1 MAFSAVLYGL
11 GAVTF
16 AVAPLAAAAA
26 PDLAPGLVPLLD
38 SLVPAPAATGLNWHA
53 LAVSMMITITVC
65 SAYAARAPARNKDFA
80 VPVMF
85 SKVTS
90 TLMALG
96 AFALDDRQA
105 AYLLVA
111 ITDFP
116 LFLITW
122 SLWHRV
128 PDASDD

>member
-11 GAVTF
+11 GALSF
-16 AVAPLAAAAA
+16 AVAPVALHALREVA
-26 PDLAPGLVPLLD
+26 PQIFPLLEYLVPTPE
-38 SLVPAPAATGLNWHA
+38 VAALNWHA
-53 LAVSMMITITVC
+53 LAVSMMVTITVC
-65 SAYAARAPARNKDFA
+65 SAYAARDPVGNKNFA

-90 TLMALG
+90 TVMAL
-96 AFALDDRQA
+96 ATFALHGRDL
-105 AYLLVA
+105 AYLVVA

-122 SLWHRV
+122 ALWRRV
-128 PDASDD
+128 SDSSDD